1 MIMGTFTLTLCF
13 CTMNAIGLNQFDL
26 FTEQTRYNASF
37 GFINP
42 IIAGSI
48 SGILNYFLKKRVFTS
63 HVANHL
69 YDIRSL
75 CNGFLAGVAGV
86 SVGSG
91 GMQPILAIVSG
102 GISAAFYLIAN
113 AIFRQF

>member
-1 MIMGTFTLTLCF
+1 MIMGTFTVTLCF
-13 CTMNAIGLNQFDL
+13 CMMNAVGLNQFDL

-42 IIAGSI
+42 ILAGST
-48 SGILNYFLKKRVFTS
+48 SGILNYFLKKKVFTS

-86 SVGSG
+86 AVGSG
-91 GMQPILAIVSG
+91 GMQPIMAIISG
-102 GISAAFYLIAN
+102 VISAAFYLAGC

>member
-1 MIMGTFTLTLCF
+1 MILGTFSLTLCF
-13 CTMNAIGLNQFDL
+13 CMMNAIGLNQFDL
-26 FTEQTRYNASF
+26 FTEQTRYNANF

-42 IIAGSI
+42 IISGSA
-48 SGILNYFLKKRVFTS
+48 SGLLNYVLKKRVITS

-91 GMQPILAIVSG
+91 GMQPIMALMAGVL
-102 GISAAFYLIAN
+102 SAAFYLGAC
-113 AIFRQF
+113 AMFR

>member
-1 MIMGTFTLTLCF
+1 
-13 CTMNAIGLNQFDL
+13 
-26 FTEQTRYNASF
+26 
-37 GFINP
+37 
-42 IIAGSI
+42 
-48 SGILNYFLKKRVFTS
+48 LKKKIITS

-91 GMQPILAIVSG
+91 GMQPIMALIAGMV
-102 GISAAFYLIAN
+102 SAACYLGAC
-113 AIFRQF
+113 AIFRQFQIDDPMENCQIYIFPIIWSSFNCVLLMDSEHMMHVANTTEGSNNLDLLGT